1 MSWKNTLP
9 FFAWQN
15 LRFSRKMSEFKHN
28 WVNYDRWMNS
38 FKPGRNSV
46 NDESAWITFDALDY
60 LSAWLRPE
68 HRVFEFG
75 GGGSTLFFCKKTA
88 SVVTVEHHREWFETL
103 EKVMQE
109 KGYSNWQGYFVES
122 DLVADWHLLDAANPK
137 HFRSN
142 SPDQKNRSFER
153 YARMIA
159 PFDDG
164 FFDLVLVDGRA
175 RTSCIAQAIP
185 KVKTGGLLVVDNS
198 ERPYY
203 LPAFKEVFAQ
213 QFKVELDTYAPVPYS
228 PDFSTTLILRKL

>member
-1 MSWKNTLP
+1 
-9 FFAWQN
+9 
-15 LRFSRKMSEFKHN
+15 MSEFRQN
-28 WVNYDRWMNS
+28 WSNYDRWMQS
-38 FKPGRNSV
+38 FRPDRNSV

-68 HRVFEFG
+68 YRIFEYG

-88 SVVTVEHHREWFETL
+88 SVVTVEHHKEWFQTL
-103 EKVMQE
+103 EKMMLA
-109 KGYSNWQGYFVES
+109 KGYSNWQGHFVES
-122 DLVADWHLLDAANPK
+122 EPVLDWHLLDAANPA

-142 SPDQKNRSFER
+142 SPDQKNMGFEK

-185 KVKTGGLLVVDNS
+185 KVKSGGLLVVDNA

-203 LPAFKEVFAQ
+203 LPAFKEVFASK
-213 QFKVELDTYAPVPYS
+213 FTVELDIYAPVPYT